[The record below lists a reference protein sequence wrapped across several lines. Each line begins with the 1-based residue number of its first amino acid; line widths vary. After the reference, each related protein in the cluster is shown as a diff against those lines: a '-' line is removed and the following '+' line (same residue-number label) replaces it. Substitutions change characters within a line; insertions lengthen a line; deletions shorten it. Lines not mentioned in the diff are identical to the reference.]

1 MTLSP
6 RRLVPACAA
15 VAVLA
20 AAAAPPAPAASN
32 YCSPTGDYCYGA
44 SKRAPVRLTIALAA
58 KYFET
63 YRLCVTGPDG
73 VRDCK
78 RFRIR
83 ERADGVPVG
92 KVRWARHFP
101 NRGHG
106 TYRVRW
112 FATGNALG
120 PGVTF
125 RR

>member
-1 MTLSP
+1 MTHS
-6 RRLVPACAA
+6 RTLVGAG
-15 VAVLA
+15 LA
-20 AAAAPPAPAASN
+20 AAALAVAAPPAAAASR
-32 YCSPTGDYCYGA
+32 YCSPSGDYCYGA
-44 SKRAPVRLTIALAA
+44 SRAPVKLTIALAA
-58 KYFET
+58 RYFAS

-73 VRDCK
+73 ARDCK

-83 ERADGVPVG
+83 ELDNGVWEG

-101 NRGHG
+101 NRGNG

-112 FATGNALG
+112 FAMGNALG

>member
-1 MTLSP
+1 MTLAL
-6 RRLVPACAA
+6 RTLVAA
-15 VAVLA
+15 ALA
-20 AAAAPPAPAASN
+20 ATALATAAAAPAAAASR

-44 SKRAPVRLTIALAA
+44 SRAPVKLTIALAA
-58 KYFET
+58 KYFES

-73 VRDCK
+73 RRDCK
-78 RFRIR
+78 RFRVR
-83 ERADGVPVG
+83 ELDNGVWEG

-112 FATGNALG
+112 FALGNALG
-120 PGVTF
+120 PGVRF